1 MTIETIS
8 QAMSAVPW
16 DSLTWS
22 YKSCSF
28 EKLRTMF
35 TNMFQAD
42 ADQRYTAAQILENYC
57 AVQCSL
63 SEAAFYL
70 IPFVHQGML
79 CRLDQAESPLNLFTS
94 LANSLSPS
102 NSTRVR
108 YKVRH
113 EPFLH
118 FIPDAQG
125 IELFLDH
132 ACQTAL
138 AGILPTIVDQFARLN
153 EKAQIEAIEFLTSTT
168 HHAFTA
174 QCMLELR
181 CLPHLSSKVL
191 NHFQNWL
198 RDPLYEKIVAELL

>member
-16 DSLTWS
+16 DALTWS
-22 YKSCSF
+22 YKSCSL

-42 ADQRYTAAQILENYC
+42 SDQRYTAAQILENHC
-57 AVQCSL
+57 AVQGSL

-70 IPFVHQGML
+70 IPFIHQGML
-79 CRLDQAESPLNLFTS
+79 CHLDQPESPLGFFTS
-94 LANSLSPS
+94 LASSLSPS
-102 NSTRVR
+102 SSTRVR
-108 YKVRH
+108 FKTHH

-118 FIPDAQG
+118 FIPDEQG
-125 IELFLDH
+125 MELFLDH

-138 AGILPTIVDQFARLN
+138 AAIIPTVVDQFARLN
-153 EKAQIEAIEFLTSTT
+153 EKAQIEAIEFLTSNP

-174 QCMLELR
+174 QCLLELR

-191 NHFQNWL
+191 THFQNWL
-198 RDPLYEKIVAELL
+198 REPLYEKIVAELL